1 MKSYNMLIG
10 ALKEDNKEDCR
21 VSISP
26 ETCKK
31 FVEKGLQVV
40 IQQGAGNASNY
51 KDEEY
56 VSSGAKLEES
66 SENIIKKIDIL
77 LSVSTIPSES
87 LISMM
92 KNEAIII
99 GTFNPYEKSHALKRL
114 ITKKLNVITLD
125 FLPRISRAQSM
136 DVLSSQSNLAGYK
149 AVIEAANL
157 FKKAMPMMMT
167 AAGTIIPAKCLIIGA
182 GVAGLQ
188 AIATAKRLGCV
199 VSAFDVRPEVEDQV
213 KSLGSKFIK
222 VENDSKEEFSSEG
235 YAKEMSDSYKKKQL
249 DKIHSVAIDSD
260 IIITTALIPGKE
272 APKLILSKTIKEMK
286 KGSVIVDLAGI
297 SGGNAEGSSFG
308 EIVEVDNT
316 LIYAPKNLPSLLA
329 NDASLLYSKN
339 LLNFLL
345 QFVGN
350 TKNFDLN
357 TEDEIVKN
365 TLIIK
370 DGKKS
375 SIFFEER

>member
-1 MKSYNMLIG
+1 MLIG

-31 FVEKGLQVV
+31 LVEKGLQVV
-40 IQQGAGNASNY
+40 IQQDAGNASNY
-51 KDEEY
+51 KNEEY
-56 VSSGAKLEES
+56 LSSGAALEES
-66 SENIIKKIDIL
+66 TENIIRKIDIL

-99 GTFNPYEKSHALKRL
+99 GTFNPYENSNALKRL

-222 VENDSKEEFSSEG
+222 VENDRKEEVSSEG

-249 DKIHSVAIDSD
+249 DKIHSVAVDSD

-272 APKLILSKTIKEMK
+272 APKLILNKTIKEMK

-297 SGGNAEGSSFG
+297 AGGNAEGSSFG
-308 EIVEVDNT
+308 EKVEVDNT

-345 QFVGN
+345 QFIGN

-357 TEDEIVKN
+357 TEDEILQN

>member
-1 MKSYNMLIG
+1 MLIG

-357 TEDEIVKN
+357 TDDEIVKN

>member
-1 MKSYNMLIG
+1 MLIG

-99 GTFNPYEKSHALKRL
+99 GTFNPYENFNALKRL

>member
-1 MKSYNMLIG
+1 MLIG